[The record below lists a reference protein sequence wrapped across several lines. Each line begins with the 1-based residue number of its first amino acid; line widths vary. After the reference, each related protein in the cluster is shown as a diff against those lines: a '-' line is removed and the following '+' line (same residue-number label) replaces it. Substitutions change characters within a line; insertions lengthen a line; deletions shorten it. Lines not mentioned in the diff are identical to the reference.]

1 MSRKINSVQSIGLVS
16 NYLLKNI
23 SLSVISIA
31 NSSKGVKV
39 RSFKWQGG
47 FRSII
52 NKEYERL
59 KIDTMKMT
67 E

>member
-16 NYLLKNI
+16 KYLLKNI

-31 NSSKGVKV
+31 KSSKDAKV
-39 RSFKWQGG
+39 RSFQWQGC
-47 FRSII
+47 FRRII
-52 NKEYERL
+52 NEEYERL

>member
-1 MSRKINSVQSIGLVS
+1 MSREINSVQSIGLVA

-31 NSSKGVKV
+31 NSSEGAKV
-39 RSFKWQGG
+39 RSF
-47 FRSII
+47 RRII

-59 KIDTMKMT
+59 KSDRMTMT

>member
-1 MSRKINSVQSIGLVS
+1 MSRKINSVQSSGLVS

-31 NSSKGVKV
+31 NSSKGAQA
-39 RSFKWQGG
+39 RSFRSQGF

-59 KIDTMKMT
+59 KNDTMKMT